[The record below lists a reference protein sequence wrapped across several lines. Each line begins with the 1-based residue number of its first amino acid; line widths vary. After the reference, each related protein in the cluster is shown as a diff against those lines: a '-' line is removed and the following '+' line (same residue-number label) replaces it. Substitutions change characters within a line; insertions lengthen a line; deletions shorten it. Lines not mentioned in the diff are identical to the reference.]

1 MALLWLLIEGGF
13 VRWVDTNSSY
23 LVKKVLKWA
32 FMALLRDIRDFV
44 GTNFMCLPTHG
55 YFSMG
60 MQP

>member
-1 MALLWLLIEGGF
+1 MVKGDVKHGAIRAIEGGY

-44 GTNFMCLPTHG
+44 STNFM
-55 YFSMG
+55 
-60 MQP
+60 